1 LVQKHSAPR
10 FRSADF
16 DEDMAILSERGIQE
30 SRGEGCLGPV
40 LESFSGAMTHG
51 ALEDCADQDRDQ
63 SAKPI
68 LGQTSKGHLGHT
80 QEVHFG
86 EEVSGSDS
94 MVQQPS
100 VSSRGLAAIETRILL
115 DAIMSPLMHGSY
127 QVSALQATQDLIR
140 SGT

>member
-1 LVQKHSAPR
+1 
-10 FRSADF
+10 
-16 DEDMAILSERGIQE
+16 
-30 SRGEGCLGPV
+30 
-40 LESFSGAMTHG
+40 MTHG

-68 LGQTSKGHLGHT
+68 LGQTKGHLDHT

-94 MVQQPS
+94 MAQQPS
-100 VSSRGLAAIETRILL
+100 VSSRGLAAIETRILP
-115 DAIMSPLMHGSY
+115 DAMMSPSMHGSH

-140 SGT
+140 SGTYERTERRQLDKDLHRRIVGVERTVVP

>member
-1 LVQKHSAPR
+1 
-10 FRSADF
+10 
-16 DEDMAILSERGIQE
+16 
-30 SRGEGCLGPV
+30 
-40 LESFSGAMTHG
+40 MTHG

-68 LGQTSKGHLGHT
+68 LGQTKGHLDHT

-94 MVQQPS
+94 MAQQPS
-100 VSSRGLAAIETRILL
+100 VSSRGLAAIETRILP
-115 DAIMSPLMHGSY
+115 DAMMSPLMHGSH